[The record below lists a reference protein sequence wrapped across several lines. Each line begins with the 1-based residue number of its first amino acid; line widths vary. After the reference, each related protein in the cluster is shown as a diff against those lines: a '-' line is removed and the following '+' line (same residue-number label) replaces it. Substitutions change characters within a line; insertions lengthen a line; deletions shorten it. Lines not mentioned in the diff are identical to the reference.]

1 MPVVIFILMYI
12 TGVML
17 SFANQSN
24 LKGFQLNICFRI
36 FLFLKLGKRLIF
48 INALLFQCLNLILF
62 ALVIVLYFIL
72 NENDIVT
79 VYNIYKWTA
88 LIMFVSVMAVSIIDV
103 ALVEKSG
110 KGYNNESN

>member
-1 MPVVIFILMYI
+1 MFKSNSIC
-12 TGVML
+12 TGY
-17 SFANQSN
+17 
-24 LKGFQLNICFRI
+24 CF
-36 FLFLKLGKRLIF
+36 
-48 INALLFQCLNLILF
+48 
-62 ALVIVLYFIL
+62 YFIL